1 MFKKMDLF
9 KSTGA
14 VLSGLVLT
22 VLSSCGGEQQAQQQ
36 GQAPELAVMTVG
48 VGDSELNR
56 SYPATIKGKA
66 DIDIRPQVSGFITR
80 VHVDEGQRVSKG
92 QTLFTLDQVQFK
104 AAVDQAQAAVNQTNA
119 AIAQAQAA
127 LNVAETAVA
136 TAQLTA
142 NNKKTLYEKNI
153 ISKYEWDLAE
163 NSLAQA
169 KANFKQ
175 AQAGISQA
183 KAAHEQAK
191 ASLVSAKKNLSYTV
205 VTAPSNGVVGSIPN
219 RVGALASPSMQLPL
233 TTVSDNTSVYVYF
246 ALNEKDIIAM
256 TKNGAISLEQAIAS
270 MPRVNLR
277 LADGSI
283 YGCTGEVATVSGV
296 IDASTGSA
304 TVRALFD
311 NPAGMLRSGSTGTVL
326 IPYVENDAII
336 IPQKATFEI
345 QDRKFVYTLN
355 DSNKTVSTPITVF
368 EINDG
373 QEYRVTS
380 GLKAGDR
387 IVTEGIGT
395 TVKEGMVIKPKT
407 AAPVKQPAQS
417 AQQAPAKADSTKVDS
432 TKKDPTA
439 KK

>member
-48 VGDSELNR
+48 VGNSELNR

-432 TKKDPTA
+432 TKKDSTA